1 MVQNDC
7 HDPEWA
13 GYLACH
19 HAPLPLHTIQ
29 GSDRADEIR
38 QLRQNRARL
47 GQSVILSEV
56 EGYFEEP
63 RITRLRTRLRRAG
76 SGYHGFLW
84 CHFQRNRKAR
94 ALREGLEQ
102 SLHPIPPPPTP
113 PPP

>member
-63 RITRLRTRLRRAG
+63 RITRLRTRLRRG
-76 SGYHGFLW
+76 GRGYQGFLW
-84 CHFQRNRKAR
+84 CAS
-94 ALREGLEQ
+94 EGKWETR
-102 SLHPIPPPPTP
+102 SFRG
-113 PPP
+113 